1 MDEFNRLK
9 TAEERGNT
17 FEGKS
22 EKLCKIS
29 GRKGRDGENRTFLF
43 IRGHFSKK
51 FVYGE
56 GRTQEGSM

>member
-1 MDEFNRLK
+1 MDEFNILK

-29 GRKGRDGENRTFLF
+29 GRKGRDGENRDHL
-43 IRGHFSKK
+43 
-51 FVYGE
+51 E
-56 GRTQEGSM
+56 